1 MKIDDTILLI
11 GIALFLTVLHFYST
25 ATIVMLRRHL
35 NESERNRLIKEQA
48 NELRIGNILMDNGF
62 EAISDS
68 TDIMDSVVSIT
79 SIWDSGKLDYYIGRK
94 VGEIYENESI
104 KEFSP
109 IPLTEDW
116 LVRFGFRQ
124 SKGKYGAN
132 FHIMEDNG
140 YIVMFTVEHWTDCE
154 DDSKW
159 KNHWHVG
166 GLLKGNKL
174 QYVHQLQNL
183 YFALTGEELQLK
195 ESTSNEG

>member
-1 MKIDDTILLI
+1 MIQ
-11 GIALFLTVLHFYST
+11 V
-25 ATIVMLRRHL
+25 
-35 NESERNRLIKEQA
+35 
-48 NELRIGNILMDNGF
+48 NELMIGNILIDNGF

-116 LVRFGFRQ
+116 LVRFGFIFSNNQ
-124 SKGKYGAN
+124 TQAKKYYNESGNIFGLNFVDGVYEFTWGATPIR
-132 FHIMEDNG
+132 F
-140 YIVMFTVEHWTDCE
+140 
-154 DDSKW
+154 
-159 KNHWHVG
+159 
-166 GLLKGNKL
+166 
-174 QYVHQLQNL
+174 VHQLQNL